1 MIPRKLL
8 KGDLHLLDLAG
19 VGFQGADSFTTV
31 PSSSTS
37 AKANVSQSLL
47 GFCQRRLSWHCERGG
62 DYTVQS
68 KLFATL
74 TQSVSVRHKIR
85 RLNVDLG
92 ALLDPIGSISMREA
106 MMLRR

>member
-31 PSSSTS
+31 TSSSTS

-47 GFCQRRLSWHCERGG
+47 GFYQRQFSWHRQRGG
-62 DYTVQS
+62 DYTVPS
-68 KLFATL
+68 KLIATSML
-74 TQSVSVRHKIR
+74 SVLVRNQIR
-85 RLNVDLG
+85 RLNVEPCASPDY
-92 ALLDPIGSISMREA
+92 DEF
-106 MMLRR
+106 

>member
-1 MIPRKLL
+1 MIPRELL

-31 PSSSTS
+31 TSSLTS

-47 GFCQRRLSWHCERGG
+47 GFCQRRLSWHHERGG
-62 DYTVQS
+62 DYTVPL

-74 TQSVSVRHKIR
+74 LLSV
-85 RLNVDLG
+85 
-92 ALLDPIGSISMREA
+92 
-106 MMLRR
+106 